1 MRHVR
6 GARDAGA
13 FCCRECA
20 FASRAMVWRESA
32 GIKRIGDN
40 VRARKAAQEKI
51 ERVKQLVSSMQAERI
66 KKLERI
72 CKDCNAPFVQ
82 RTHKGGPEARC
93 QQCRMV
99 AAKALRAKFR
109 RINKARDRAL
119 RKSGRADAIDPIK
132 VFERDGWKCH
142 ICGVKT
148 KKALRGTYEPLAP
161 ELEHIVSLAEGGSH
175 TWGNVACSC
184 RRCNSAKGSASFGQ
198 LGLNIA
204 A

>member
-1 MRHVR
+1 MRPVR
-6 GARDAGA
+6 GSRDAGA
-13 FCCRECA
+13 FCCRDCA

-40 VRARKAAQEKI
+40 VRARKAAQNKI
-51 ERVKQLVSSMQAERI
+51 ERARRLVSIVQAERI

-82 RTHKGGPEARC
+82 RKCGGRPEARC
-93 QQCRMV
+93 QQCRII
-99 AAKALRAKFR
+99 AATALRAKFR
-109 RINKARDRAL
+109 RIQKARDRAL
-119 RKSGRADAIDPIK
+119 RKSGMADAIDPIK
-132 VFERDGWKCH
+132 VFERDGWRCH

-161 ELEHIVSLAEGGSH
+161 EIEHIVSLAEGGSH